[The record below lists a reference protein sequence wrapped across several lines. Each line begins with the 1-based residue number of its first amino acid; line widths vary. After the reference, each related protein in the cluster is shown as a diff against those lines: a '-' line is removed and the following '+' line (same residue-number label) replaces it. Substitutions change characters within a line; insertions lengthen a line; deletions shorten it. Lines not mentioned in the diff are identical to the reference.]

1 MIAWRGVLQGDEY
14 PELLQRLHADL
25 PHLHNGIIFDLST
38 LGGMNLIY
46 MLPGNR
52 VNWLW

>member
-1 MIAWRGVLQGDEY
+1 MGDEH
-14 PELLQRLHADL
+14 PELVERLHKDF
-25 PHLHNGIIFDLST
+25 PNLHKGIIFDLST
-38 LGGMNLIY
+38 QGGMNLIY

>member
-1 MIAWRGVLQGDEY
+1 MIAWRGVVKGDEH
-14 PELLQRLHADL
+14 PELVKRLQADYKNL
-25 PHLHNGIIFDLST
+25 EQGAIFDLST
-38 LGGMNLIY
+38 SGGMNLIY